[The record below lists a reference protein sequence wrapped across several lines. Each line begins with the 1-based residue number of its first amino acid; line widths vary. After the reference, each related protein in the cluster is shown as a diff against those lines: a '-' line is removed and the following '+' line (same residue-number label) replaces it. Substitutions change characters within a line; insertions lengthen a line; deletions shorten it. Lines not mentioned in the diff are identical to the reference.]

1 MMSAFPTK
9 ILLATD
15 GSEEA
20 TLAAETAA
28 ELANKLDSEL
38 HVLYVGLL
46 AYQPCSYQEEYVG
59 NYVEEQKD
67 LDKIAQ
73 DMLDEQVRK
82 IEASGGSVAQAHL
95 DTGKPDVAITDLAE
109 RLEAGLVMM
118 GSRGLGGIRR
128 TLMRSVSDSVIRHA
142 HCAVLIV
149 RE

>member
-1 MMSAFPTK
+1 MMSVFPTK

-46 AYQPCSYQEEYVG
+46 AYQPGSYQEEYVG
-59 NYVEEQKD
+59 SYVEEQKD

-73 DMLDEQVRK
+73 DMLGEQVRK
-82 IEASGGSVAQAHL
+82 IEASGSSVAQAHL
-95 DTGKPDVAITDLAE
+95 DTGKPDVAITELAE
-109 RLEAGLVMM
+109 RLGAGLIVM

-128 TLMRSVSDSVIRHA
+128 TLMGSVSDSVIRHA